1 MHILLKEHG
10 DSVDSSY
17 TFTKDRDRLQKT
29 STDGPAINPAIILVG
44 GPVLC
49 QEMGERRKPMASSNT
64 LPDAYA
70 QNPVTEMDRAHWWNN
85 TVLIGI
91 AFALW
96 VIGWLTFAV
105 AAMLVHNHP
114 SPWPAELAVTQA
126 VQGVPYWAGLP
137 PFINFFGT
145 FNNPIPS
152 GIGIGIVFTTILLMG
167 WYRQAIF
174 LALAVGIGN
183 AMNNFLAPFVNRPR
197 PSPAL
202 VHVDALLKYY
212 SFPSGHTNNEMI
224 FYGFLLFLS
233 FTRPVRRWR
242 YRWALIPLQVFA
254 ALNIVMIG
262 FSRVYGG
269 EHWAVDALGGYL
281 SGALWLALFI
291 LLYQW
296 TTSVLE
302 RRRAKRQEEKSPE
315 TVHPLEKKSL
325 EAVQTVEKDM
335 KPYGQLLIKCK
346 EDWIHHLAQALAFSY
361 LAALVPNAILVVG
374 TFGLIQGKFDTQV
387 RQMLTSNLGAGA
399 PSQLSSFLDQVL
411 GQAFGIFAHGSA
423 IAIFIT
429 LVLAVLFGSLF
440 FSLLETCF
448 DVIYHLPPRPFLRR
462 HIVAIVMLF
471 LFLALTLISIV
482 VLNAPSFFLSL
493 LHIVQPG
500 DTPESNLILH
510 LAGIVGSILVSMITF
525 EAVYAMIPHRH
536 ITFRTLGRHMRNS
549 WRGAALATVVTQLFL
564 LLFPLYSRYF
574 LGSYIGQVAFI
585 ALLLVFVYVSQL
597 ILLLGAEV
605 NAFF

>member
-1 MHILLKEHG
+1 
-10 DSVDSSY
+10 
-17 TFTKDRDRLQKT
+17 
-29 STDGPAINPAIILVG
+29 
-44 GPVLC
+44 
-49 QEMGERRKPMASSNT
+49 MARPTT
-64 LPDAYA
+64 LPNAHMP
-70 QNPVTEMDRAHWWNN
+70 NPVTEMGRAHWWNN
-85 TVLIGI
+85 TIRRSI
-91 AFALW
+91 AITLW
-96 VIGWLTFAV
+96 VIGLLTLAV
-105 AAMLVHNHP
+105 AAVLVRNHP
-114 SPWPAELAVTQA
+114 GPWPIELEFTRT
-126 VQGVPYWAGLP
+126 VQSLSYWSWLP
-137 PFINFFGT
+137 PIIDFFGT
-145 FNNPIPS
+145 FDNPTPS
-152 GIGIGIVFTTILLMG
+152 GIVLGIVFTAILLMG

-174 LALAVGIGN
+174 LALVVGIGDGIDTLIGDF
-183 AMNNFLAPFVNRPR
+183 AARPR
-197 PSPAL
+197 PSHSL
-202 VHVDALLKYY
+202 GRVDVMLKYN
-212 SFPSGHTNNEMI
+212 SFPSGHVCHDAL

-242 YRWALIPLQVFA
+242 YRWALIPLQIFA
-254 ALNIVMIG
+254 ALNILMIG
-262 FSRVYGG
+262 FSRVYEG

-302 RRRAKRQEEKSPE
+302 RRRAKRQEEKSPG

-605 NAFF
+605 NAFFAEGIRVPKNDLITQASRDEYR